1 VLDEVVAEDVTG
13 DDLVDVENVDTVL
26 DVELVEGVEVA
37 PLIVAL
43 NAATLEDEADDEVVV

>member
-1 VLDEVVAEDVTG
+1 MLDEVVAEDVTG

-26 DVELVEGVEVA
+26 DVELVEGLEVA
-37 PLIVAL
+37 PLNVAL

>member
-1 VLDEVVAEDVTG
+1 VLDKVVAEDVTG

-37 PLIVAL
+37 PLNVAL